1 MQSIIHHMH
10 SGSGDSSDEHGCE
23 THFIKTGVAV
33 LDHSYGVGVV
43 QIFEVRGGGGR
54 FVCGE
59 GRAGR
64 RAEREAGGRE
74 ERSKWAS
81 EF

>member
-33 LDHSYGVGVV
+33 LDRSYGVGVV
-43 QIFEVRGGGGR
+43 QIFEVQAAGR
-54 FVCGE
+54 FGFWFVGISMLSCG
-59 GRAGR
+59 GLVMK
-64 RAEREAGGRE
+64 
-74 ERSKWAS
+74 SP
-81 EF
+81 FF